1 MPSDEER
8 QGVLAVG
15 EVLAAVLVAPEGA
28 AKSELLSIMRE
39 RIAAL
44 PSAALRGEVLLDVAA
59 QLAAL
64 TRELVG
70 GPVGDDVV
78 ARIRDAITL
87 DLLERDL
94 GEGDE
99 GARD

>member
-1 MPSDEER
+1 MPSEEER

-15 EVLAAVLVAPEGA
+15 EVLAAVLTAPEGA
-28 AKSELLSIMRE
+28 TKSDLLSAMRD

-44 PSAALRGEVLLDVAA
+44 PSAPLRGEVLLDVAA

-70 GPVGDDVV
+70 GPVGLDVV
-78 ARIRDAITL
+78 DRIRDAITL

-94 GEGDE
+94 GED
-99 GARD
+99 APDA